1 MATQTSTTT
10 FLLYLLVPVAIFYFL
25 LLRPQQQQQK
35 KRRELLGALNKG
47 DKVVTIGG
55 IHGTITE
62 IDEKAVSLRVA
73 EKVEI
78 KVNRSAIGTV
88 LKSGE

>member
-1 MATQTSTTT
+1 MPAQSGTS

-25 LLRPQQQQQK
+25 LLRPQQTQQK
-35 KRRELLGALNKG
+35 KRRQMLDALNSG

-55 IHGTITE
+55 IHGTVTE
-62 IDEKAVSLRVA
+62 MDEKTASLRIA
-73 EKVEI
+73 ENVEI

-88 LKSGE
+88 LKSEE